1 MKPANQK
8 KVIQS
13 SIGILVAVL
22 LFFTA
27 GIKLPLLDTMTDTY
41 FQKAITKAGL
51 AYATCRTVNAAV
63 SIVQE
68 STLQLEPAGV
78 GLSLAVGQAL
88 DPINDMTERL
98 SDVLV
103 TAITSLGVQKLAYE
117 MGISFVPPVLA
128 IFLFL
133 LSILIWFD
141 NLRLNALQKTLWQI
155 LLLVAV
161 FRFCLPVSSMANE
174 FVYHHFFDEQI
185 NAARSE
191 LALGSAELDKLKDL
205 SMPEIDG
212 VMGTIE
218 NSAFFLKKKSF
229 EFKNALVYTVSNM
242 GNIIENLMTLTF
254 LYVGIFL
261 IQVIV
266 LPLLSFWLMVKMAGS
281 LFPARVAGTG
291 VILHPH
297 GNRNKQPVDE
307 AR

>member
-1 MKPANQK
+1 M
-8 KVIQS
+8 
-13 SIGILVAVL
+13 

-117 MGISFVPPVLA
+117 MGIAFVPPVLA
-128 IFLFL
+128 IFLLL
-133 LSILIWFD
+133 LSILVWFN
-141 NLRLNALQKTLWQI
+141 NLRLNALQKFLWQV

-174 FVYHHFFDEQI
+174 IVYHHFFDEQI
-185 NAARSE
+185 NLARSE

-266 LPLLSFWLMVKMAGS
+266 LPLLSFWLMVKMVGS

-297 GNRNKQPVDE
+297 GNRNNQPVDK

>member
-1 MKPANQK
+1 MKTTNQQK
-8 KVIQS
+8 AIRS
-13 SIGILVAVL
+13 ALGIVTALLL
-22 LFFTA
+22 LFSA
-27 GIKLPLLDTMTDTY
+27 GLKLPLVDTMTDAY

-51 AYATCRTVNAAV
+51 AYATCRTINAAV

-68 STLQLEPAGV
+68 SSLQLQPAGV

-117 MGISFVPPVLA
+117 MGISLVPPALA
-128 IFLFL
+128 VFLLL
-133 LSILIWFD
+133 LSILLWFE
-141 NLRLNALQKTLWQI
+141 NQRIRALQRTVWQV
-155 LLLVAV
+155 LLFIAI
-161 FRFCLPVSSMANE
+161 FRFCLPLSSMANE
-174 FVYHHFFDEQI
+174 FIYHHFFEDQI
-185 NAARSE
+185 AAARSE

-218 NSAFFLKKKSF
+218 NSAAFLKKKSM
-229 EFKNALVYTVSNM
+229 EFRNAIIYTVSNM

-266 LPLLSFWLMVKMAGS
+266 LPLLSFWVLVKMVNS
-281 LFPARVAGTG
+281 LFSSGIPAMGIAS
-291 VILHPH
+291 H
-297 GNRNKQPVDE
+297 GLDKGSGNK
-307 AR
+307 